1 MPTVGQPTSETEELP
16 HDFKS
21 NADLKKVL
29 QDIKDTERRL
39 KKVES
44 DIDAAVKARTEA
56 VTKRKCLRKEVAEQP
71 HLAEQ
76 IAKKIAKL
84 TRAIKHH
91 RGDIQILREKEN
103 YLHEEKII
111 HLKIKGASRETTNK
125 RDWEAKHQCWTGE
138 NYMWSLFV
146 YAVRS

>member
-1 MPTVGQPTSETEELP
+1 MATSMLTVGQPTSETEELP

-56 VTKRKCLRKEVAEQP
+56 VTKRKGLCKKVAEQP
-71 HLAEQ
+71 HLAEN

-103 YLHEEKII
+103 YLHEEKNV
-111 HLKIKGASRETTNK
+111 HLRMKVAIREATNK
-125 RDWEAKHQCWTGE
+125 RDREAKHQSWTGE
-138 NYMWSLFV
+138 NDM
-146 YAVRS
+146 